1 MILLNGHDVP
11 VQVPSKY
18 LFMTA
23 GKCCYQLGSKK
34 LLFAMGSGYFRDSQ
48 LFKILRLSY

>member
-11 VQVPSKY
+11 VKVPSKY

-23 GKCCYQLGSKK
+23 DECRYQLGSKK
-34 LLFAMGSGYFRDSQ
+34 LQFCMGSGYFRDS
-48 LFKILRLSY
+48 